1 MEDRFSSAGVH
12 LLGHLAVPEEGKAAP
27 GHPGLVVCHGFPS
40 DRHGTMGAVAT
51 YPELADRIAAET
63 GWTVF
68 TFSFRGV
75 GASGG
80 DFSLSGWVEDLR
92 AAVDRL
98 FVIGS
103 VERVWLAGAS
113 TGGSLAICVAS
124 EDERVRGVAALSARA
139 DFDDWAAHP
148 RQFLNHCRDIGV
160 VRNPK
165 FPVDPEVWA
174 LEFKEIRPVSAAAS
188 LSPRPLLLIQGS
200 EDEVVPAV
208 DARALA
214 DCHGDAELRIIGGAG
229 HLLRDDPRAI
239 ALLLGWLERQT
250 PID

>member
-1 MEDRFSSAGVH
+1 MEERFTSAGIN
-12 LLGHLAVPEEGKAAP
+12 LLGYLAVPEDAKAAP
-27 GHPGLVVCHGFPS
+27 GRPGLVVCHGFPS
-40 DRHGTMGAVAT
+40 DRHGTMAAVAT

-80 DFSLSGWVEDLR
+80 DFSLSGWIDDLR
-92 AAVDRL
+92 AAVDKLLASGR
-98 FVIGS
+98 VDG
-103 VERVWLAGAS
+103 VWLAGAS
-113 TGGSLAICVAS
+113 TGGSLAICVGS

-148 RQFLNHCRDIGV
+148 RHFLDHCRDIGV
-160 VRNPK
+160 VRSLS
-165 FPVDPEVWA
+165 FPADPEQWA
-174 LEFKEIRPVSAAAS
+174 LEFKETRPLTCVTS
-188 LSPRPLLLIQGS
+188 LAPRPLLLIQGS

-214 DCHGDAELRIIGGAG
+214 DCHGGAELRIISGAG